1 MSKNLLNEAQVLK
14 FMKLAKL
21 EPLSPGFVKG
31 LTETTASDEELEEVR
46 TGTDPSP
53 NLQSVRRGHGRGR
66 DGAERLEEVGEEEEL
81 GVEDPEVADLP
92 VDDAAAE
99 EVVDD
104 VEAVEPEVGAEGA
117 PTEEEVLAALQIIAR
132 AAGVEGLEMDVESTG
147 EPSAEEPA
155 LEEPGLEEPGLEEPG
170 LEGEEAELGAEED
183 EALEEILGF
192 GKSKADKAREK
203 LALGS
208 KGSYDPDPEAGE
220 ESSAPT
226 PEEAAAARKKPV
238 GRTKSPAGAT
248 TYGLGSTYRQTSE
261 HIEKGNTNELVE
273 QITKRVAARILK
285 AALQKK

>member
-21 EPLSPGFVKG
+21 GPLSPGFVKG

-46 TGTDPSP
+46 TGIDPSP
-53 NLQSVRRGHGRGR
+53 NLQSARRGRGR
-66 DGAERLEEVGEEEEL
+66 GREGADRLEEVGEEEEL
-81 GVEDPEVADLP
+81 GVEDPEVDDLP

-170 LEGEEAELGAEED
+170 LEGEEAEFGAEEE
-183 EALEEILGF
+183 EALEEGGPADWAKIAGG
-192 GKSKADKAREK
+192 GKVG
-203 LALGS
+203 GS
-208 KGSYDPDPEAGE
+208 LKPDPAKGE
-220 ESSAPT
+220 KDYTPT
-226 PEEAAAARKKPV
+226 PEEIEAARKRPI
-238 GRTKSPAGAT
+238 GRTRVPSGGSDDDTKKPAGSAGMRFEGRHAT
-248 TYGLGSTYRQTSE
+248 
-261 HIEKGNTNELVE
+261 NTNELVE

>member
-21 EPLSPGFVKG
+21 APLSPGFVKG

-46 TGTDPSP
+46 TGIDPSP
-53 NLQSVRRGHGRGR
+53 NLQSARRGHGRGR
-66 DGAERLEEVGEEEEL
+66 EGAERLEEVGEEEEL
-81 GVEDPEVADLP
+81 GVEDPEVDDLP

-170 LEGEEAELGAEED
+170 LEGEEAEFGAEED

-192 GKSKADKAREK
+192 GQSADEKREK
-203 LALGS
+203 RALGK
-208 KGSYDPDPEAGE
+208 KGSYAPDPEAGE
-220 ESSAPT
+220 KSSAPT
-226 PEEAAAARKKPV
+226 PEEIEAAKKEP
-238 GRTKSPAGAT
+238 RTRSPRRSAGDIAG
-248 TYGLGSTYRQTSE
+248 GLGGSWKGISE
-261 HIEKGNTNELVE
+261 GNTNELVE